1 MKLILAS
8 ALFLTLTAT
17 TTKTKNYAIGDNSA
31 PGKNIYDFRIKSL
44 DGGTIDFSQFKGKKI
59 LIVNTASK
67 CGFTPQYAALEKLY
81 EQYKDKLV
89 IVGFPSADF
98 GDQEY
103 HNDTDI
109 HSFCQK
115 NYGVTFPLTT
125 RVDVK
130 GDNTTPVY
138 KYLCNK
144 TENGVLDATI
154 SWNFNKFLID
164 EAGNWVRWFPSQV
177 LPNDTAIVNWILKP
191 NIYTGISANTLP
203 LQFTCT
209 NPVNERLSFNLNN
222 NIPQNI
228 SIKLFSISGDEVGTI
243 YNGNAGEFLPVD
255 YNVAG
260 LSSGVYLMQI
270 QSAATRQIMKVV
282 VAH

>member
-8 ALFLTLTAT
+8 ALFLTLTAA
-17 TTKTKNYAIGDNSA
+17 TTKTNVFVIGDNSD
-31 PGKNIYDFRIKSL
+31 PGKNIYDFKIKSL

-59 LIVNTASK
+59 LIVNTASH
-67 CGFTPQYAALEKLY
+67 CGFTPQYTALEKLY

-98 GDQEY
+98 ADQEF
-103 HNDTDI
+103 HDDDSIKT
-109 HSFCQK
+109 FCQK

-130 GDNTTPVY
+130 GDNTTPIY

-164 EAGNWVRWFPSQV
+164 E
-177 LPNDTAIVNWILKP
+177 
-191 NIYTGISANTLP
+191 
-203 LQFTCT
+203 
-209 NPVNERLSFNLNN
+209 
-222 NIPQNI
+222 
-228 SIKLFSISGDEVGTI
+228 
-243 YNGNAGEFLPVD
+243 NGNLIAHFDSKVTPDSEEITK
-255 YNVAG
+255 
-260 LSSGVYLMQI
+260 YLN
-270 QSAATRQIMKVV
+270 
-282 VAH
+282 